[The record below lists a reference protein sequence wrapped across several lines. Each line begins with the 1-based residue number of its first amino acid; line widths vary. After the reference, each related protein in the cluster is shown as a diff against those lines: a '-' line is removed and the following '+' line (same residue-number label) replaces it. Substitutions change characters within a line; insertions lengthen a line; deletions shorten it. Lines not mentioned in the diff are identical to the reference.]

1 MAISQARFK
10 EVVCYSSIA
19 LLALAITAGPWVI
32 TVALQAPDYWN
43 YFFWVEHV
51 QRFIAKESARS
62 QPTWFYIPIVILGVL
77 PWLGFLFGALKS
89 AFSLKKVHSIFCC
102 GLLSFLLF
110 SQPQKENY

>member
-43 YFFWVEHV
+43 YF
-51 QRFIAKESARS
+51 SGLNMYS
-62 QPTWFYIPIVILGVL
+62 VL
-77 PWLGFLFGALKS
+77 LLKS
-89 AFSLKKVHSIFCC
+89 LLAHNQRGSI
-102 GLLSFLLF
+102 SR
-110 SQPQKENY
+110 